1 MVRWKMNKLGFL
13 NFWLYDEEEFPLH
26 NGHILLRGNNAAGK
40 SITTQS
46 FIPFILDGDRRP
58 ERLDPFGSRD
68 RKMDFY
74 LLGDN
79 EREESTGYL
88 YLEFRKPG
96 IEEYRTIGV
105 GMRAQRGKGIDFWG
119 FCLQDGRRIGP
130 DGLCLCET
138 MGKQKL
144 PLSKQK
150 LRNLIGNPDCWA
162 ESPTKYKEMVNAQ
175 IFGFRD
181 IRQYDQ
187 LVQLLIL
194 VRAPKLS
201 KDFRPSEVKK
211 ILNQSLQV
219 LTDDD
224 LSAMV
229 STMEQMDN
237 LEDTLQGYRAAI
249 QDARIISR
257 EYTRYNQYMLGQKGK
272 AYLDAQG
279 KAQSLRNQLQDEQAR
294 RNALEQQLEEQLQR
308 QRQSGVLLEQAKAQ
322 RLSMGEDDLSFKQ
335 ERLQQSVKDCAGMEE
350 QWTQAE
356 QQLQKI
362 EDGIAKRE
370 IRLRQLLQQEE
381 DDRAAVRQSIRELND
396 QNELLELGPEHE
408 AYVRALQAERLD
420 QDHQPLLAALRQRER
435 QVEDVLNCLRQAE
448 AARSDYDRACQA
460 LDQAADS
467 VREAEIVFRD
477 AQAQE
482 QEERDNL
489 LEEFTRCREQ
499 SMQLE
504 IPQDT
509 WLEIRSALT
518 RYIMPRRTGAPS
530 ATK

>member
-1 MVRWKMNKLGFL
+1 MIRWKMNKLGFL

-96 IEEYRTIGV
+96 MEEYRTIGV

-130 DGLCLCET
+130 GGLCLCET

-162 ESPTKYKEMVNAQ
+162 ESPTKYKEMVNTQ

-257 EYTRYNQYMLGQKGK
+257 EYTRYNQYMLGQKGQ
-272 AYLDAQG
+272 AYLNAQG

-294 RNALEQQLEEQLQR
+294 RNALEHSWR
-308 QRQSGVLLEQAKAQ
+308 SRASGSGSPACFGNRPRHSAFLWAVQT
-322 RLSMGEDDLSFKQ
+322 SF
-335 ERLQQSVKDCAGMEE
+335 
-350 QWTQAE
+350 
-356 QQLQKI
+356 
-362 EDGIAKRE
+362 
-370 IRLRQLLQQEE
+370 
-381 DDRAAVRQSIRELND
+381 
-396 QNELLELGPEHE
+396 
-408 AYVRALQAERLD
+408 
-420 QDHQPLLAALRQRER
+420 
-435 QVEDVLNCLRQAE
+435 
-448 AARSDYDRACQA
+448 
-460 LDQAADS
+460 
-467 VREAEIVFRD
+467 
-477 AQAQE
+477 
-482 QEERDNL
+482 
-489 LEEFTRCREQ
+489 FT
-499 SMQLE
+499 
-504 IPQDT
+504 
-509 WLEIRSALT
+509 
-518 RYIMPRRTGAPS
+518 MPHP
-530 ATK
+530 